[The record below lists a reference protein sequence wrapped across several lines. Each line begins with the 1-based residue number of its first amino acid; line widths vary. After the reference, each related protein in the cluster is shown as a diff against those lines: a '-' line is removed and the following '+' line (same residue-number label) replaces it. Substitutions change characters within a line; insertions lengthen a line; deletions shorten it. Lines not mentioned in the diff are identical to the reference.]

1 MLTLTNLIGF
11 GAKRGG
17 GPTIIQQASATSVT
31 NSITV
36 PTVAAGD
43 LIVFANHSTSDP
55 APAPALVTPSGF
67 TNLANVTT
75 GGARASLFYKLAA
88 GTESGSSLSGMNG
101 DFYKYIALVTFRRS
115 PAAATATP
123 SSWNSQITDGNPTQ
137 QTVSS
142 SGGVVPLVVIG
153 SYGSSGFAVDPRT
166 FTVGGSAAKDSEL
179 AVSGNALYLAWK
191 IYNSGPADVVVD
203 MDDEFFGNAV
213 TSGYIALS

>member
-11 GAKRGG
+11 GAKRGVG
-17 GPTIIQQASATSVT
+17 ATIIQQASATSLT

-43 LIVFANHSTSDP
+43 LIVFANHATNDP

-75 GGARASLFYKLAA
+75 GASRASLFYKLAA
-88 GTESGSSLSGMNG
+88 GTESGSSISGMNS
-101 DFYKYIALVTFRRS
+101 DLYMSIALITFRRS

-123 SSWNSQITDGNPTQ
+123 SSWNSEITDGNPTQ

-142 SGGVVPLVVIG
+142 SGGIVPLVVIG
-153 SYGSSGFAVDPRT
+153 SYGSVAAVDPRT
-166 FTVGGSAAKDSEL
+166 FTVGGSAAKDNEL

-203 MDDEFFGNAV
+203 MDDEFLGNAI